1 MQRIVDSTTARPRFR
16 SLLLAL
22 FALVALILASVGIYG
37 VMAYSVAQRTNEMG
51 IRMALG
57 AQKSDVINLVL
68 RQGLRL
74 TLVGVVIGVAGSL
87 ALTRVLEAQLFGITA
102 TDLPTFL
109 GVSTLLMLV
118 ALAACLI
125 PAMRAMRVN
134 PMEALRHD

>member
-1 MQRIVDSTTARPRFR
+1 M
-16 SLLLAL
+16 LLAL